1 MPYAICELKI
11 KADYTESLKQKRSVK
26 SQLLTRLKKYNLS
39 VIEAG
44 LHDVHSRIYLQMTM
58 VRSTESLLNQ
68 ELENIRKLI
77 ESEFPD
83 LELYEFDKEIYF

>member
-1 MPYAICELKI
+1 MPYAFCTLNIKLNGCE
-11 KADYTESLKQKRSVK
+11 TLKQKRSVL
-26 SQLLTRLKKYNLS
+26 SALLTRLKKYNLS

-44 LHDVHSRIYLQMTM
+44 LHDVHSRIHLQMTM

-83 LELYEFDKEIYF
+83 LEVYEFDKEIYF